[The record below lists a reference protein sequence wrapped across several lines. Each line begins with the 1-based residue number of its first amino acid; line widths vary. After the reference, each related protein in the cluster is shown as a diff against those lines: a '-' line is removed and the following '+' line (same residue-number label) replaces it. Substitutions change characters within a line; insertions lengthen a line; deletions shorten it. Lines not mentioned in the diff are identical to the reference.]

1 MIPPL
6 NDKGQLPPGI
16 HQATWDEFVERY
28 ALTSHRR
35 QLLAGMKRL
44 IRHLRSVNCKSLF
57 VNGSFVT
64 IKEKPN
70 DYDACWNVVGVK
82 FEQID
87 PILLHADEAGKQ
99 AMQRKYG
106 GDIRPDQF
114 SPTELDGTYLE
125 FFQLDRDGNAKGI
138 VELSL
143 MEIEP

>member
-1 MIPPL
+1 
-6 NDKGQLPPGI
+6 
-16 HQATWDEFVERY
+16 
-28 ALTSHRR
+28 
-35 QLLAGMKRL
+35 MKRL
-44 IRHLRSVNCKSLF
+44 IRHLRSVNCKSHF

-125 FFQLDRDGNAKGI
+125 FFQLDRDGSAKGI